1 MTKIHQTAIV
11 SPLAKLGENVEVGPY
26 AVIYD
31 DVEIGDGT
39 SVGPHTCIYD
49 GARIGKNVKLFQ
61 SVSVANAPQDLKYA
75 NERTYFYIGD
85 NTVIHEFVTL
95 HRGTVETG
103 FSKIGSNCLLM
114 ACSHVA
120 HDTVVGDN
128 VIIANAVLLAGHVLV
143 EDWVIL
149 GGLTPVHQFCKVG
162 KYSMIGGAF
171 RITYDVPPYVLA
183 AGEPIKFMGLNL
195 IGLKRRGFTSQ
206 QIQDIKNVYFILYLS
221 KLNFS
226 DAKRKIKDEL
236 GDNWAAKEIL
246 TFFETS
252 TRPGF
257 KA

>member
-11 SPLAKLGENVEVGPY
+11 SPNAKLGENVEVGPY

-31 DVEIGDGT
+31 DVEIGDST
-39 SVGPHTCIYD
+39 VIGPHACIYD
-49 GARIGKNVKLFQ
+49 GARIGKNVKIFQ
-61 SVSVANAPQDLKYA
+61 AASVANAPQDLKYA
-75 NERTYFYIGD
+75 GEKTLFYVDD

-103 FSKIGSNCLLM
+103 FSKVGKNCLLM
-114 ACSHVA
+114 AYAHVA

-128 VIIANAVLLAGHVLV
+128 VILANGVQLAGHVTI
-143 EDWVIL
+143 EDWVII
-149 GGLTPVHQFCKVG
+149 GGMSPIHQFCKIG
-162 KYSMIGGAF
+162 KHAMIGGGF
-171 RITYDVPPYVLA
+171 RAGVDVPPFVMA
-183 AGEPIKFMGLNL
+183 ANEPLKFAGLNT
-195 IGLKRRGFTSQ
+195 IGLRRRGFTNE

-226 DAKRKIKDEL
+226 DAKEKIKTEMADS
-236 GDNWAAKEIL
+236 WAAKEIL
-246 TFFETS
+246 GFLETS

>member
-11 SPLAKLGENVEVGPY
+11 SPKAQLGENVEVGPY
-26 AVIYD
+26 VVIYD

-75 NERTYFYIGD
+75 NEKTLFYVGD

-95 HRGTVETG
+95 HRGTIETG
-103 FSKIGSNCLLM
+103 FSRVGDNCLLM
-114 ACSHVA
+114 AYVHVA
-120 HDTVVGDN
+120 HDTVVGN
-128 VIIANAVLLAGHVLV
+128 NCILANAVQLAGHVIV

-149 GGLTPVHQFCKVG
+149 GGQTPVHQFCKVG
-162 KYSMIGGAF
+162 KHSMIGGAF
-171 RITYDVPPYVLA
+171 RITYDVPPYVMA
-183 AGEPIKFMGLNL
+183 AGEPIKFMGLNK
-195 IGLKRRGFTSQ
+195 IGLRRRGFTDK
-206 QIQDIKNVYFILYLS
+206 QIQEIKDVYFILYLS

-226 DAKRKIKDEL
+226 TAKEKLRTEL
-236 GDNWAAKEIL
+236 ADNWAAKEIL
-246 TFFETS
+246 AFFENS

-257 KA
+257 RA